1 MDRLKELKEAKTA
14 AEQVIARIDNATK
27 SLDSAKSWG
36 LWDIFGGEF
45 FSSWIKRGKIQQAN
59 ADINEISSTL
69 DTLNK
74 ELEDVNMHLPAEI
87 SDTFADNVFDMWF
100 DNIFTDLR
108 VQGEI
113 KDKLVELKAFRYS
126 IINLINNLNAE
137 ITELEK

>member
-1 MDRLKELKEAKTA
+1 
-14 AEQVIARIDNATK
+14 
-27 SLDSAKSWG
+27 
-36 LWDIFGGEF
+36 
-45 FSSWIKRGKIQQAN
+45 
-59 ADINEISSTL
+59 
-69 DTLNK
+69 
-74 ELEDVNMHLPAEI
+74 
-87 SDTFADNVFDMWF
+87 MWF